1 MQLAVQRLVIP
12 RSIRI
17 DLTEQTPEAVNE
29 TPCTFNPCFG
39 PRQIALGWAVRQH
52 EPANGVSAILFDNVI
67 RIDDVL
73 LRLGH
78 LLDAAQRRLF
88 ARFNDDDLIAAPL
101 PVGRGKPAAIGCLVG
116 LMRHHALSE
125 KAREWPGNITLADVL

>member
-78 LLDAAQRRLF
+78 LRSEEHTSELQS
-88 ARFNDDDLIAAPL
+88 
-101 PVGRGKPAAIGCLVG
+101 
-116 LMRHHALSE
+116 LMRISYAVFCL
-125 KAREWPGNITLADVL
+125 

>member
-67 RIDDVL
+67 RIRSEEHTSEL
-73 LRLGH
+73 
-78 LLDAAQRRLF
+78 QS
-88 ARFNDDDLIAAPL
+88 
-101 PVGRGKPAAIGCLVG
+101 
-116 LMRHHALSE
+116 LMRISYAVFCLKKKKTKHKRYNRINNHDPA
-125 KAREWPGNITLADVL
+125 

>member
-1 MQLAVQRLVIP
+1 MQRAGQRLVIP

-39 PRQIALGWAVRQH
+39 TRQIALGWAVRQH

-78 LLDAAQRRLF
+78 LLDAAQRRTF
-88 ARFNDDDLIAAPL
+88 DRFNDDDLRAEE
-101 PVGRGKPAAIGCLVG
+101 
-116 LMRHHALSE
+116 HTTETHSF
-125 KAREWPGNITLADVL
+125 